1 MNKTKNPNRLKGVVL
16 YTVVGVMMVLLLF
29 VMSALALAANANK
42 IALQDYART
51 QTQYTA
57 RSVVES
63 VVQQLTDKSNTSLG
77 QSILGMSAGN
87 KITLNM
93 VDDTGTVNNTLPD
106 GMGTV
111 KSIEIEYVGKDE
123 LGTKYYVAGTGKT
136 IVRIS
141 AEVELAGKT
150 STFSQYL
157 LNEYRAKLVTPATP
171 DAGFISLGGFGGS
184 NNPHFYG
191 DAYFNIDNID
201 DPTTGSYQVR
211 NDGIL
216 TGNLY
221 FNKSLQFNA
230 NPTFQWGAG
239 NGLVVQGN
247 LERSDNMYEFK
258 SIAGTSIDYL
268 DIPYLYVTGTLNQ
281 GKKNIGTPTDPI
293 NIYCG
298 TYKSERDEQP
308 SIYGDVYVYDAGGTS
323 TLGGSKPTKLMNW
336 ANTVV
341 NNLNGTNSLGGNFFT
356 KGSLNIQGSNE
367 SFILQGDIIV
377 NKNLNIQNI
386 KNGTNYIDG
395 TVIVGGSLNI
405 NSWDDKDIQIKGGI
419 YCDPTAIN
427 VTGNAKIN
435 GVKYSDYGDGKKLEF
450 LQAVNKRADKSPF
463 HDATGNPEN
472 RLALGTSV
480 TFQSIGRTVTFEEP
494 SADTNVWDGTAYVPY
509 STLKATKEALEANTA
524 RTEAEEQQL
533 KDVSKYMYDAQYQKF
548 IGAVKRNTKT
558 DNTTTYEDYMTG
570 LGYTKDEVTA
580 NINNVEVL
588 FPPKMEIPDIE
599 NNVVPSQSSIQN
611 KFFTTGVDG
620 TKQLIGMVYENT
632 NGISTIY
639 KKGNNQNYL
648 VGIGEADNMPHEIP
662 GGHYTTKV
670 GDTEANAI
678 STSCTIVLTGGDQKI
693 YINPGTNEIWINLV
707 TQSEWDTARGEIIID
722 TSQGG
727 KVNFFVPKA
736 GEKFQYKDVW
746 NNNREITASG
756 NISFENIKIMTKKY
770 YNAWRNHEQ
779 LNLAKYVADY
789 DPELV
794 PNVYFYMPG
803 TGKLS
808 FRNNCMFTGYIYAPN
823 AEFRFDN
830 GIGNFDNKVDYGY
843 YDITKSPMEY
853 YKTSDVTQSI
863 GIIGSLIVGEAKD
876 ITNQFA
882 LVHVTPE
889 KTPAGSGGSGGS
901 GGGATEVN
909 NWTAIQFGAYSNV

>member
-1 MNKTKNPNRLKGVVL
+1 MNKTKNPKRLKGVVL

-42 IALQDYART
+42 RALQDYART

-93 VDDTGTVNNTLPD
+93 VDDTGTVNNTLPN

-136 IVRIS
+136 IVKIS

-157 LNEYRAKLVTPATP
+157 LNEYRAKLVTPSTP

-201 DPTTGSYQVR
+201 TTGGSYEVR

-221 FNKSLQFNA
+221 FNKSLRFNA

-239 NGLVVQGN
+239 NGLVVQGD
-247 LERSDNMYEFK
+247 LERSENMYEFQ

-308 SIYGDVYVYDAGGTS
+308 SIYGDVYAYDASGTS

-336 ANTVV
+336 TNTVV

-356 KGSLNIQGSNE
+356 KGSLNIQGSNNM
-367 SFILQGDIIV
+367 FVLQGDVIV
-377 NKNLNIQNI
+377 NKDLTMQNI
-386 KNGTNYIDG
+386 KNGINYIDG

-405 NSWDDKDIQIKGGI
+405 NAWDDRNIIIKGGL

-427 VTGNAKIN
+427 ISGDVRIN
-435 GVKYSDYGDGKKLEF
+435 NIKFSDYGNDKKLEF
-450 LQAVNKRADKSPF
+450 LQAVNKMADNSPF
-463 HDATGNPEN
+463 KDNTLNEEN
-472 RLALGTSV
+472 RLAVNSNV
-480 TFQSIGRTVTFEEP
+480 EVKSIGRKVTFEEP
-494 SADTNVWDGTAYVPY
+494 TATDSVWDGTAYVEY
-509 STLKATKEALEANTA
+509 GTLKATKESLEANTA
-524 RTEAEEQQL
+524 RTPEEEDQL
-533 KDVSKYMYDAQYQKF
+533 KKVNKYMYDAQYLKF
-548 IGAVKRNTKT
+548 IGAIKRNTKT

-599 NNVVPSQSSIQN
+599 KNIVPSQDSIQS
-611 KFFTTGVDG
+611 KFFTTGIDG
-620 TKQLIGMVYENT
+620 TKQLIGMVYSNT

-648 VGIGEADNMPHEIP
+648 VGIGEADRMPHELP

-678 STSCTIVLTGGDQKI
+678 STNCTIVLGGNQKI
-693 YINPGTNEIWINLV
+693 FINPGTNEIWINLV
-707 TQSEWDTARGEIIID
+707 SQSEWDTVQGEIIID

-727 KVNFFVPKA
+727 KVNFFVPNA
-736 GEKFQYKDVW
+736 GEKFQYKDAW
-746 NNNREITASG
+746 NNDREITASG
-756 NISFENIKIMTKKY
+756 NVSFENVKIMTKKY
-770 YNAWRNHEQ
+770 YDAWRNRQQ

-830 GIGNFDNKVDYGY
+830 GIGNFSNMVDYGY

-853 YKTSDVTQSI
+853 HKTSDVTQSI

-889 KTPAGSGGSGGS
+889 KTPTGGGS
-901 GGGATEVN
+901 GGGGGSSTEVN

>member
-1 MNKTKNPNRLKGVVL
+1 MNKTKNPKRLKGVVL

-63 VVQQLTDKSNTSLG
+63 VVQQLTDPDNTSLG
-77 QSILGMSAGN
+77 QSILGMSKGEM
-87 KITLNM
+87 ITLNM
-93 VDDTGTVNNTLPD
+93 VDDTGNPNPVLPN
-106 GMGTV
+106 GMGEVTNIT
-111 KSIEIEYVGKDE
+111 IECIGKDE
-123 LGTKYYVAGTGKT
+123 FGTECYVAGTGKA
-136 IVRIS
+136 IIKVS
-141 AEVELAGKT
+141 AKVEFKNIKKS
-150 STFSQYL
+150 STYSQYL
-157 LNEYRAKLVTPATP
+157 LNEYRAKIVTPSTP
-171 DAGFISLGGFGGS
+171 DAGFISLGGFGHS
-184 NNPHFYG
+184 NNPYFYG

-201 DPTTGSYQVR
+201 TSEGSYNVR
-211 NDGIL
+211 NDGVL

-367 SFILQGDIIV
+367 SFVLQGDVIV
-377 NKNLNIQNI
+377 NKDLNIQNI
-386 KNGTNYIDG
+386 KGGTNYIDG
-395 TVIVGGSLNI
+395 TVVVGGSLNI
-405 NSWDDKDIQIKGGI
+405 NSWEDRDIRIKGGI
-419 YCDPTAIN
+419 YCDPVAIN
-427 VTGNAKIN
+427 VTGNVKIN
-435 GVKYSDYGDGKKLEF
+435 GVKFSDYGNDKKLEF

-472 RLALGTSV
+472 RLALNTSI
-480 TFQSIGRTVTFEEP
+480 TLQSIGRTVTFEEP
-494 SADTNVWDGTAYVPY
+494 SADTNVWDGTTYVPY
-509 STLKATKEALEANTA
+509 GTLKATKEALEANTA

-548 IGAVKRNTKT
+548 LSAMKRNTKT
-558 DNTTTYEDYMTG
+558 DNTTTYEDYMVG
-570 LGYTKDEVTA
+570 KNYTKDDVTA

-611 KFFTTGVDG
+611 KFFTTGTDG

-639 KKGNNQNYL
+639 KIARNKGFL
-648 VGIGEADNMPHEIP
+648 VDIKESEKDN
-662 GGHYTTKV
+662 GYTTKI
-670 GDTEANAI
+670 GDTKDNPI
-678 STSCTIVLTGGDQKI
+678 KNSCTIVTGNMTAGDTKKI
-693 YINPGTNEIWINLV
+693 YINPGTSEIWINLV
-707 TQSEWDTARGEIIID
+707 SERDDMYDCEIIID

-727 KVNFFVPKA
+727 KVNFFVPEENA
-736 GEKFQYKDVW
+736 KFQYKDEWGVDQ
-746 NNNREITASG
+746 EVKASG
-756 NISFENIKIMTKKY
+756 NITFAKVKIMTKKY
-770 YNAWRNHEQ
+770 YDAWKNHEQ

-789 DPELV
+789 DIELV

-803 TGKLS
+803 NGNLTFS
-808 FRNNCMFTGYIYAPN
+808 QNNIFTGYIYAPN
-823 AEFRFDN
+823 SKFSFDN
-830 GIGNFDNKVDYGY
+830 GIGNFSDRVDYGY

-853 YKTSDVTQSI
+853 HKTSDVTQSI
-863 GIIGSLIVGEAKD
+863 GIIGSLIVGEAQT
-876 ITNQFA
+876 ISNQFA
-882 LVHVTPE
+882 LIHVTPE